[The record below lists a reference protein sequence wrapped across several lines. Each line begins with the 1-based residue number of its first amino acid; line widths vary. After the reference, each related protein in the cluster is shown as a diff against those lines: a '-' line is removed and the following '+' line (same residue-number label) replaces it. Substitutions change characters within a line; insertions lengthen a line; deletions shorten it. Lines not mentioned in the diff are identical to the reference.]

1 MNQLA
6 LFEAPSVI
14 TPKPEASTHRHV
26 VLARLGANG
35 LTNFAWWCRHGNR
48 EMCAAVLWKE
58 HGFTK
63 AGANSAVLELSGENS
78 HG

>member
-6 LFEAPSVI
+6 LFEAPSASP
-14 TPKPEASTHRHV
+14 PKSEASTHRHI
-26 VLARLGANG
+26 VLARLGASG
-35 LTNFAWWCRHGNR
+35 LTNFAWWCRYGNR

-63 AGANSAVLELSGENS
+63 VAANSAVLELSGENS